1 MSNRLSG
8 PYYGRQSS
16 GDYMQQNQTENRGS
30 FKVLST
36 SLETPYDVARNRQ
49 SQIQLDGQNLRSP
62 QSNINLHD
70 TQQFEVLKDTS
81 RIKKSDYQVKLVVV
95 GDGGCGKTCL
105 LISYSRGE
113 FPTAYVPTIFE
124 NYITY
129 VENADGKNVELALW
143 DTAGQEE
150 YDRLRPLSYQ
160 NVNVI
165 LVCYSV
171 GSLISLNNVK
181 EKWAPEI
188 QHFCPNVSIILVG
201 TKSDLFQ
208 DREFL
213 LSNSQTVDYQD
224 AEVVSKLIGAKYHIR
239 CSAKTTEN
247 INQVFNLAVNV
258 GLEDSY
264 YSNTQPKKSFKDKLK
279 LKRNNDD
286 DEFRYDEY
294 GGGNNVKRRY
304 RKHRCIIL

>member
-8 PYYGRQSS
+8 PYYGRNDAGLGQSEDNS
-16 GDYMQQNQTENRGS
+16 T
-30 FKVLST
+30 FKVLGS
-36 SLETPYDVARNRQ
+36 SLETPYDIAKKRQ
-49 SQIQLDGQNLRSP
+49 SQIPSDHNNQVSSKQSNRDLRSSTNY
-62 QSNINLHD
+62 Q
-70 TQQFEVLKDTS
+70 VLKDQN
-81 RIKKSDYQVKLVVV
+81 KKRRSDHQVKLVVV

-124 NYITY
+124 NYITE
-129 VENADGKNVELALW
+129 VESADKKSVELTLW

-160 NVNVI
+160 NVNVM

-181 EKWAPEI
+181 EKWAPEVA
-188 QHFCPNVSIILVG
+188 HFCPDVPIILVG
-201 TKSDLFQ
+201 TKSDLLQ

-213 LSNSQTVDYQD
+213 SRPAESVSFED
-224 AEVVSKLIGAKYHIR
+224 AENVAASIGAQYHVR

-247 INQVFNLAVNV
+247 VNQVFNFAINV
-258 GLEDSY
+258 GLQSVLGQA
-264 YSNTQPKKSFKDKLK
+264 QPNQSDKKSFKDRLK
-279 LKRNNDD
+279 FKKKTY
-286 DEFRYDEY
+286 DEDFDGDYGEY
-294 GGGNNVKRRY
+294 GGGKKARRN
-304 RKHRCIIL
+304 HRCIIL